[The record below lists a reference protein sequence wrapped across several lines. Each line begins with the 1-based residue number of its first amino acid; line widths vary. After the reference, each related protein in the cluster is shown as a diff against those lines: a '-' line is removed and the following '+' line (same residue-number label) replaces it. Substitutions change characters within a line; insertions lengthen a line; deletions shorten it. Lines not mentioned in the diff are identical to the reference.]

1 MQVLCGLI
9 ILLMGYV
16 IARLYFR
23 VIELDIKCSKV
34 IRMTKVLLYC
44 KCKELNNCNG
54 CYMKDECN
62 EMYSDISDYY
72 ERRDN

>member
-23 VIELDIKCSKV
+23 VIELDIKCSKMT
-34 IRMTKVLLYC
+34 RMTKLLVYL
-44 KCKELNNCNG
+44 KCKDINDCNG
-54 CYMKDECN
+54 CYLSDECKG
-62 EMYSDISDYY
+62 MFSDVKDYY